1 VIKQDTLENRVN
13 YIYLAIG
20 SNLGNR
26 KDYIEKAKFKLSQ
39 NKVFILKSS
48 NFYESLSWPNPKDPK
63 FLNIVIKVSTNYTPL
78 NLINKCHEIERSLG
92 RNKNKRNAPR
102 TCDIDIIDFKRKIV
116 SKNITL
122 PHPRMHKR
130 SFVLFPLFEIDKDWK
145 HPKNK
150 NHIKNLI
157 MSLPNRDIRSIKQY

>member
-1 VIKQDTLENRVN
+1 MIKQDTLENRVN

-92 RNKNKRNAPR
+92 RNKNKRN
-102 TCDIDIIDFKRKIV
+102 
-116 SKNITL
+116 
-122 PHPRMHKR
+122 R
-130 SFVLFPLFEIDKDWK
+130 SQLKF
-145 HPKNK
+145 
-150 NHIKNLI
+150 
-157 MSLPNRDIRSIKQY
+157 